1 MDGQKGVWGMEFSVI
16 TGKEWK
22 TGRDTGKRERGG
34 EKGEAEECS
43 ITEEKAK
50 KDLGR
55 RWGVSWVSQ
64 LLMQFFQQIFENLSG
79 VGHVELHQVHAAPL
93 RLLPRKYREPPVAK
107 SDRSC
112 SRGRVW
118 SSWTLS
124 VAWITLDPWVLDPLS
139 YLGSGRH
146 RDLLLPSP
154 LWPSSV
160 SSCEV
165 FFGCVCLKR
174 GCSLGST
181 DSPLTRVGLSFTM
194 SIGKTPKPLAPAL
207 RLVQSIGPTVKA
219 SWTDLQLVVSQAP
232 QTNFIPELNASPP
245 HTHLVLIHWTGGLQ
259 SVAHGTKT
267 GTLGKCR

>member
-1 MDGQKGVWGMEFSVI
+1 M
-16 TGKEWK
+16 
-22 TGRDTGKRERGG
+22 GKRGYGG
-34 EKGEAEECS
+34 WSSLLSLVKKEKQEEIQEKEKGGGGKGEAEECS

-64 LLMQFFQQIFENLSG
+64 LFMQFFQQIFENLPG

-93 RLLPRKYREPPVAK
+93 RLLPCKYREPPVEK
-107 SDRSC
+107 SNRSC

-124 VAWITLDPWVLDPLS
+124 VAWITLGPWVLDPLS

-160 SSCEV
+160 SSCEL
-165 FFGCVCLKR
+165 FFGCVCLKH
-174 GCSLGST
+174 GCSSGST

-194 SIGKTPKPLAPAL
+194 STGKTPKPLAPAL
-207 RLVQSIGPTVKA
+207 SLVQSIGPTVKA

-232 QTNFIPELNASPP
+232 QTNFIPELNASPH
-245 HTHLVLIHWTGGLQ
+245 HTHLVLIRWTGALQ

-267 GTLGKCR
+267 GTPGKCR